1 MNENFPDFADALARR
16 LDFLSQHELF
26 QIDHTDLNAAYLAAF
41 PAGSD
46 PIFRVRTW
54 HDCACCRNF
63 VKNFGGAFAIIDG
76 KRETLW
82 SGFPAELPEPYNVVA
97 LRMHDIV
104 MQGPIKGVFRTKEK
118 TFGGTPNLDN
128 HNPEIRWE
136 HFFGSVRSRFQC
148 DKPDEA
154 RGKLMTDA
162 QVFERGLQT
171 LTANALSTVL
181 DLIESNSLYRGAEF
195 LSAVREF
202 AAMKTAYM
210 QAPDAGLFVWAN
222 LDSRS
227 ARFRNTAIGTLV
239 TDLSEGVAVDDAVR
253 MFESKVAPLNYKRT
267 TALITPRMV
276 EAAQAKL
283 AELGLEDTIYRRFA
297 RIDDVS
303 INDVLFV
310 DNAVRGRMRDN
321 VWDAVQGAAKSA
333 KPPNEAGLV
342 EIGAEEF
349 FANVVPSARKIEAF
363 VKNAHVGNFVS
374 LTAPQHTNTGRLFKW
389 NNDFAWSYAGEV
401 TDSIKAR
408 VKRAGG
414 KTDVPLRVSLS
425 WSNTDDLDLHASAP
439 YPEGHIY
446 FGAKRGILDVDMN
459 AGYGLVRDPVEN
471 LSWTNPRDGHYEI
484 CVNQYNKR
492 ETVDVGFSIEIECNG
507 RVDQF
512 SYNKALKNGENIYCI
527 KFEMRNGEMFN
538 PSVNKDLLG
547 GSVSRETWGVKTES
561 FVPVQALMLS
571 PNYWEGAGSVGNKHW
586 FFVLQDCINP
596 DSVRG
601 IYNEYLR
608 GDLTPHRKVFEVL
621 AAKTKCES
629 NPNQLSGVGFSS
641 TKRDS
646 LVVKVTG
653 DNSTRAYK
661 INF

>member
-1 MNENFPDFADALARR
+1 MSENFPDFADALARR

-41 PAGSD
+41 PAGTN

-63 VKNFGGAFAIIDG
+63 VKNFGGVFAIIDG

-82 SGFPAELPEPYNVVA
+82 NSPDFDSTLPEPYDVVA
-97 LRMHDIV
+97 ARMHGLV
-104 MQGPIKGVFRTKEK
+104 MQGPIKGIFRTKEK
-118 TFGGTPNLDN
+118 TFGSKPNLDN

-148 DKPDEA
+148 NKPDEV
-154 RGKLMTDA
+154 RGQKNTDA

-171 LTANALSTVL
+171 LTTEALSTVI
-181 DLIESNSLYRGAEF
+181 DAIQTNSLYRGAEF

-202 AAMKTAYM
+202 AAMKDGYM
-210 QAPDAGLFVWAN
+210 AAPDAGLFVWAN
-222 LDSRS
+222 VNSPA

-297 RIDDVS
+297 HIDDVS
-303 INDVLFV
+303 VNDVLFV

-321 VWDAVQGAAKSA
+321 VWDAVQSAAKPI
-333 KPPNEAGLV
+333 KPPSDAGLI

-349 FANVVPSARKIEAF
+349 FANIVPAARKIEAF
-363 VKNAHVGNFVS
+363 VKNTHANNFVS
-374 LTAPQHTNTGRLFKW
+374 LTAPQHANAGRLFKW

-414 KTDVPLRVSLS
+414 KTDAPLRVSLS
-425 WSNTDDLDLHASAP
+425 WSNTDDLDLHAICP
-439 YPEGHIY
+439 DGHIY
-446 FGAKRGILDVDMN
+446 YRDKLGILDVDMN
-459 AGYGLVRDPVEN
+459 AGFNLVRDPVEN
-471 LSWTNPRDGHYEI
+471 LSWTRPRDGHYEI
-484 CVNQYNKR
+484 YVNQYSRR
-492 ETVDVGFSIEIECNG
+492 ETIDVGFSIEIECNG
-507 RVDQF
+507 NIDQF
-512 SYNKALKNGENIYCI
+512 NYDKALKSGDIQCI
-527 KFEMRNGEMFN
+527 RFEMRNGEMYH
-538 PSVNKDLLG
+538 PSVNQDLVG

-571 PNYWEGAGSVGNKHW
+571 PNYWHGAGSVGNKHW
-586 FFVLQDCINP
+586 FFVLQDCVNP
-596 DSVRG
+596 DPVRG
-601 IYNEYLR
+601 IYNDYLR
-608 GDLTPHRKVFEVL
+608 GELTPHRKVFEVL
-621 AAKTKCES
+621 ATKTKCAPDS
-629 NPNQLSGVGFSS
+629 SQLSGVGFSS